1 MEQVLTVAEVARHFA
16 HWRATRRGVSP
27 LPQVLC
33 DEVKELL
40 KTHRCNEVLRP
51 LGMSHAQAKEKGLLP
66 ANRPPEP
73 TYDFTFVQVP
83 TASVLSAPLQNPVP
97 QSPTTVILTRGDTTL
112 TLSHPTDAHIERMVK
127 ALLRT

>member
-1 MEQVLTVAEVARHFA
+1 MEQVLTVAQVARHFA

-51 LGMSHAQAKEKGLLP
+51 LGVSHAQAKEKGLFP
-66 ANRPPEP
+66 ANRPAEP
-73 TYDFTFVQVP
+73 NYDFTFVQVP
-83 TASVLSAPLQNPVP
+83 TASVLSTAE
-97 QSPTTVILTRGDTTL
+97 QSPVLQSITTVTLTRGDTTL
-112 TLSHPTDAHIERMVK
+112 TLGYPTDAHIERMVK